1 MPKEFDKLIES
12 RRIYEERISTDEV
25 RRALERAERDLRTA
39 KMIMAEDH
47 DWGFAVAYN
56 AVLQSSRAYMFA
68 QGYRPASREGHKN
81 TLDFMRLALGKRHE
95 QVIGYFDRM
104 RKKRNQVIY
113 DIAGLISETEAEN
126 LLSRAED
133 FVRMIQ
139 KKLT

>member
-39 KMIMAEDH
+39 RMIMAEDH

-81 TLDFMRLALGKRHE
+81 TL
-95 QVIGYFDRM
+95 
-104 RKKRNQVIY
+104 
-113 DIAGLISETEAEN
+113 
-126 LLSRAED
+126 LSRAED
-133 FVRMIQ
+133 FVRMIRT
-139 KKLT
+139 KLGEVLKQ